1 MIILVGMIAIINDT
15 NMAEKR
21 LTEFNFDKAKLLP
34 AAVTRSGIP
43 VRILSCDRY
52 DSLYRGC
59 IVALLKYPKWE
70 RIVAYNKEGK
80 VASALDPSLDL
91 FLYESEDN

>member
-1 MIILVGMIAIINDT
+1 
-15 NMAEKR
+15 MAKPNI
-21 LTEFNFDKAKLLP
+21 TEFNFDKAKSLP

-52 DSLYRGC
+52 DSLYKGC

-91 FLYESEDN
+91 FLYEKM

>member
-1 MIILVGMIAIINDT
+1 MAKPNII
-15 NMAEKR
+15 
-21 LTEFNFDKAKLLP
+21 EFNFDKAKLLP

-52 DSLYRGC
+52 DSLYKGC

-91 FLYESEDN
+91 FLYEKT

>member
-1 MIILVGMIAIINDT
+1 MTILVGMTVIINDT
-15 NMAEKR
+15 NMTEKR
-21 LTEFNFDKAKLLP
+21 LTEFDFDKAKLLP

-52 DSLYRGC
+52 DSLYKGC

-80 VASALDPSLDL
+80 AASALDPSLDL
-91 FLYESEDN
+91 FLYES

>member
-1 MIILVGMIAIINDT
+1 MTIITGTNGTINDT
-15 NMAEKR
+15 NMPKKR
-21 LTEFNFDKAKLLP
+21 ITEFNFDKAKVLP
-34 AAVTRSGIP
+34 PAVTRSGIP
-43 VRILSCDRY
+43 VRLLSCDRY

-70 RIVAYNKEGK
+70 RIIAYNKEGK

-91 FLYESEDN
+91 FLYEED

>member
-1 MIILVGMIAIINDT
+1 MNTLVDMTVIINDI
-15 NMAEKR
+15 NMAEKQ
-21 LTEFNFDKAKLLP
+21 LIEFDFDKAKLLP

-70 RIVAYNKEGK
+70 RIVSYTKEGR
-80 VASALDPSLDL
+80 AATALDPSLDL
-91 FLYESEDN
+91 FLYESENN

>member
-1 MIILVGMIAIINDT
+1 MPK
-15 NMAEKR
+15 KR
-21 LTEFNFDKAKLLP
+21 ITEFNFDKAKTLP

-43 VRILSCDRY
+43 VRLLSCDRY
-52 DSLYRGC
+52 DSLYKGC

-70 RIVAYNKEGK
+70 RIIAYNKEGK

-91 FLYESEDN
+91 VLYEED

>member
-1 MIILVGMIAIINDT
+1 MPK
-15 NMAEKR
+15 KR
-21 LTEFNFDKAKLLP
+21 ITEFNFDKAKTLS

-43 VRILSCDRY
+43 VRLLSCDRY
-52 DSLYRGC
+52 DSLYKGC

-70 RIVAYNKEGK
+70 RIIAYNKEGK

-91 FLYESEDN
+91 FLYEED

>member
-1 MIILVGMIAIINDT
+1 MKGIINDT
-15 NMAEKR
+15 NMNNKR
-21 LTEFNFDKAKLLP
+21 ITEFDFDKAKLLP

>member
-1 MIILVGMIAIINDT
+1 MPK
-15 NMAEKR
+15 KR
-21 LTEFNFDKAKLLP
+21 ITEFNFEKAKTLP

-43 VRILSCDRY
+43 VRLLSCDRY
-52 DSLYRGC
+52 DSLYKGC

-70 RIVAYNKEGK
+70 RIIAYNKEGK

-91 FLYESEDN
+91 FLYEED